1 MAGQSIGPMQLL
13 VTIVERGQGR
23 RLMEH
28 YKKFKVMDH
37 FQAAGRGT
45 AASHLLDTLGFG
57 TSERDVILSRA
68 PRDTARQIMYQ
79 LKDDERS
86 KLGVPGIAFTIDIN
100 GMAARLAV
108 ALSYL
113 EQMDPERGEMMME
126 AGNSHN
132 LILVS
137 VNQGYTDEVMDTARQ
152 AGARGGTIVRARWAG
167 AEAMEPLLNIS
178 IQTEKEIIA
187 IVANHKERESV
198 MSAIQKA
205 HGLETEAQAI
215 VISLP
220 IDHTSRLD

>member
-1 MAGQSIGPMQLL
+1 MAQHTIGPMQLL

-23 RLMEH
+23 FLMEY
-28 YKKFKVMDH
+28 YKKFKVLDH
-37 FQAAGRGT
+37 IQAAGRGT

-57 TSERDVILSRA
+57 TSERDVIISRA
-68 PRDTARQIMYQ
+68 PRDTARQIMYH

-86 KLGVPGIAFTIDIN
+86 KLGVPGIAFTIDIS
-100 GMAARLAV
+100 GMTARLAV
-108 ALSYL
+108 ALSHL
-113 EQMDPERGEMMME
+113 EQMEPERGEMMME

-137 VNQGYTDEVMDTARQ
+137 VNQGYTDEVMDTARS
-152 AGARGGTIVRARWAG
+152 AGARGGTIIRARWAG

-178 IQTEKEIIA
+178 IQTEKEIVA
-187 IVANHKERESV
+187 IVANHRERAAV
-198 MSAIQKA
+198 MSAIHA
-205 HGLETEAQAI
+205 SHGPDTEAQAI